1 MLAGSGQL
9 GLGLLAPLRGALE
22 YAGAVPR
29 SLGELAAEPV
39 PARRAARRSR
49 AGARRGAWVS
59 IARRWLP
66 SLLSARLS
74 WAKASLH
81 STSGKSSSPAASCGS
96 GPTNAYRQV
105 SYHARESCTLNQF
118 TSSPPV
124 THTRARH
131 WVSPCARCPVVA

>member
-22 YAGAVPR
+22 FAGAVPR

-39 PARRAARRSR
+39 PLAAQLGGREP
-49 AGARRGAWVS
+49 AQVGVLWVS
-59 IARRWLP
+59 RARRWLP
-66 SLLSARLS
+66 SLRIARLS

-124 THTRARH
+124 TRTRARH